1 MICPRCGIQA
11 GPDQQ
16 RCSRCAGSLAQPA
29 PTDAEPIAAVVA
41 PTRRGE
47 LQQAAEG
54 TRTVSLVGQA
64 RARAAATPAPALPAP
79 VAAPTP
85 FPAPPAALGEPVGVP
100 AAPPA
105 VAPAPAWTAP
115 EAGRPEA
122 WPPPPAPWGAWPPP
136 PAEPGPVHAGPVH
149 TGPVHAGPVHTDP
162 APSGAAQSRARSARP
177 AAPPRPPQEGHWPSP
192 PQWGT
197 PAPDRWNLAR
207 TLPTTYWWQAV
218 VVFLL
223 VPPVGAAALYFSW
236 QVTRRAD
243 IGDWGGSVRAS
254 RLARTCCLLG
264 AFVAAL
270 AVLILLAGNS
280 K

>member
-1 MICPRCGIQA
+1 MICPRCGTQA

-16 RCSRCAGSLAQPA
+16 RCSRCAGSLTQPA
-29 PTDAEPIAAVVA
+29 PTDAGPLAVLAA

-47 LQQAAEG
+47 LRQAAEG
-54 TRTVSLVGQA
+54 TQTVSLVGVA
-64 RARAAATPAPALPAP
+64 RARAAAAPVTALPAP
-79 VAAPTP
+79 VAGPAP
-85 FPAPPAALGEPVGVP
+85 FPVPPAALGEATGRP
-100 AAPPA
+100 AAAPV
-105 VAPAPAWTAP
+105 VAPAPVWTAP
-115 EAGRPEA
+115 EPLPEA
-122 WPPPPAPWGAWPPP
+122 WPPPPGPWGSWPPP
-136 PAEPGPVHAGPVH
+136 PAEPEHGHS
-149 TGPVHAGPVHTDP
+149 T
-162 APSGAAQSRARSARP
+162 AAQSTGRSAGP
-177 AAPPRPPQEGHWPSP
+177 AAPRRPSPEGQWPSP
-192 PQWGT
+192 PPEWGT
-197 PAPDRWNLAR
+197 PAPDRWDLAH

-243 IGDWGGSVRAS
+243 IGDWGGSLRAS